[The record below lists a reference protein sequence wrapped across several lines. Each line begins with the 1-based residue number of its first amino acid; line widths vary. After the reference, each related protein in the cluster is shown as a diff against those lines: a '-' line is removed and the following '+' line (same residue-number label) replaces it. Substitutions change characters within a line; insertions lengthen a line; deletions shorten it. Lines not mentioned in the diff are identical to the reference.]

1 MMSIVEYTI
10 EYSSLF
16 YTVGPCWLSILYM
29 VVYIYIWFRK
39 VILFFIQ
46 FFTWVTDFNC
56 LNLNIVDNSNQLN
69 LQKMKNRCKVLDHH
83 ESHSNGIQ

>member
-39 VILFFIQ
+39 VILFFI
-46 FFTWVTDFNC
+46 
-56 LNLNIVDNSNQLN
+56 
-69 LQKMKNRCKVLDHH
+69 
-83 ESHSNGIQ
+83 